1 MQYDIERL
9 RNDMRDDGFG
19 MAFGAGLDFMIY
31 GALEL
36 DSMSDSEILRV
47 AKQNGINI
55 ERYRID

>member
-9 RNDMRDDGFG
+9 RNDMKDDCFG

-36 DSMSDSEILRV
+36 DTMSDSEILSA